1 MTFTIRDLESYSE
14 MLVLRQLQR
23 EIWGL
28 DEPDFGLYPPFL
40 YSAAKNGGMV
50 LGAFDDNTGQMIGF
64 LFGFLGREPGGPLK
78 LCSQTMGVLPAWRG
92 QDVAEALKQT
102 QRERVIAQGL
112 PLITWTFDPLEG
124 PNAQLNLHK
133 LRAISRTY
141 WRDMYG
147 SHFGAL
153 NAGLPTDRLLVEW
166 WVNGQR
172 AKSGAAQAHQEG
184 SRGADSECSRRVE
197 NASHFETASIFEVAG
212 KDVERRITQSHLNL
226 DAARLQLEI
235 PADLHRL
242 KAADLAL
249 AFDWRLKVRQAF
261 ETYFDK
267 GYLATGFSST
277 FEQGERRNSYLLEN
291 STPNLLAE
299 IGIEE
304 SI

>member
-40 YSAAKNGGMV
+40 YSAARNGGMV
-50 LGAFDDNTGQMIGF
+50 LGAFDEGTGQMIGF

-92 QDVAEALKQT
+92 QGIAEALKQT
-102 QRERVIAQGL
+102 QRERVIAQKL
-112 PLITWTFDPLEG
+112 PLVTWTFDPLEG
-124 PNAQLNLHK
+124 LNAQLNLHK

-153 NAGLPTDRLLVEW
+153 NAGLPSDRLLVEW

-172 AKSGAAQAHQEG
+172 AKSGATHARHEPG
-184 SRGADSECSRRVE
+184 RGAK
-197 NASHFETASIFEVAG
+197 NALHFETASIFEVAG
-212 KDVERRITQSHLNL
+212 KGVERRITQTQL
-226 DAARLQLEI
+226 DLETTPLQLEI

-261 ETYFDK
+261 EAYFDQ
-267 GYLATGFSST
+267 GYLATNFSST
-277 FEQGERRNSYLLEN
+277 FEQGERRNSYLLEK
-291 STPNLLAE
+291 STPELLAE

-304 SI
+304 SV